1 LSLIA
6 VSSVE
11 RTGLGRVLDA
21 LYEGRPISTTRQDV
35 GVDRPDARSL
45 LVAAGAAAAVL
56 AAAGGAFTDP
66 HQQGES

>member
-1 LSLIA
+1 
-6 VSSVE
+6 
-11 RTGLGRVLDA
+11 
-21 LYEGRPISTTRQDV
+21 V

-45 LVAAGAAAAVL
+45 LVAAAAAAAVL